1 MKDHPRFKIT
11 SKQLIFSIIGC
22 TVGTGILSL
31 PRVASAD
38 AKQDAWIAI
47 ILGVFV
53 PFVSLF
59 LMERLGRRFPRFTII
74 EITHFLL
81 GKFIGSVV
89 IIIFIT
95 YLILFEGI
103 VLRNSI
109 EITKMYSL
117 IKTPIWVIGIM
128 LIISIIYIAA
138 KGVKVIGRLNELL
151 FYLILFN
158 FVMIFPALSMSD
170 YTNLLPVTGVE
181 LKGIIK
187 GSVYTAFA
195 YQGIEIL
202 FIVYPMVTRKDEI
215 LKAGMTALF
224 IIMFFYVIVTV
235 IGLMVFSTEGLQA
248 LLWPSLAILKLL
260 DFPVIERLE
269 IFFLAS
275 WSVLVT
281 RPIFNMCFTA
291 SFSLTQLFK
300 LDIDKFYPISVFIVG
315 MLIYTV
321 SLIPQNI
328 VENFKFAD
336 YVGYAFLVISIGYP
350 LLLHLVAF
358 LRKGKVKQLC

>member
-11 SKQLIFSIIGC
+11 SKQFIFMIIGC

-31 PRVASAD
+31 PRVACAD

-47 ILGVFV
+47 ILGAFV

-59 LMERLGRRFPRFTII
+59 LMERLGRIFPRFTII

-81 GKFIGSVV
+81 GKFIGSIV
-89 IIIFIT
+89 IIFFIA
-95 YLILFEGI
+95 YLILFEGV

-117 IKTPIWVIGIM
+117 IKTPTPVVGLL
-128 LIISIIYIAA
+128 LIITIIYIAA
-138 KGVKVIGRLNELL
+138 KGAKVIGRLNELL
-151 FYLILFN
+151 FYLVLFN
-158 FVMIFPALSMSD
+158 FLMIIPTLSMGD
-170 YTNLLPVTGVE
+170 YTHLLPVTGVE

-187 GSVYTAFA
+187 GSVYTSFA

-202 FIVYPMVTRKDEI
+202 FIAYPMVTRKDEI
-215 LKAGMTALF
+215 LKAGTTALL
-224 IIMFFYVIVTV
+224 IIMILYVIVTV
-235 IGLMVFSTEGLQA
+235 IGLMIFSSDALQA
-248 LLWPSLAILKLL
+248 ILWPVLTMLKLL

-269 IFFLAS
+269 ILFLAS

-281 RPIFNMCFTA
+281 RPIFSMCFTA

-321 SLIPQNI
+321 SLIPQDI
-328 VENFKFAD
+328 VQNLKFAD
-336 YVGYAFLVISIGYP
+336 YGGYAFLVIAIGYP
-350 LLLHLVAF
+350 LLLHLIVF